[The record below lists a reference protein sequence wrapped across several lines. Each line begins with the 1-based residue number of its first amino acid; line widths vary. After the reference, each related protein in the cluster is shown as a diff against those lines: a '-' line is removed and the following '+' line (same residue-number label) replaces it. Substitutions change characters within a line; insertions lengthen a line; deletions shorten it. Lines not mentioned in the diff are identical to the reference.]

1 MYVSGEQGHSKIIQM
16 NESWRM
22 EMWYEI
28 PAGFLIQPLSCVKG
42 DGIYVTVPLHKAADL
57 QFHCSWNCVGHMRLL
72 FNWFEVC
79 LLETAVPL
87 RFKIAS
93 FPLFFERI
101 IKGRRKKNHLKVHC
115 ISYESFFAKWTNHY
129 SFYFI
134 DFLFENDPN
143 AFQYIQS
150 WISVTVMAD
159 KPA

>member
-42 DGIYVTVPLHKAADL
+42 DGIYVTVPLHKATDL

-72 FNWFEVC
+72 FNWFDMC
-79 LLETAVPL
+79 PLETAVPL

-93 FPLFFERI
+93 FPFSL
-101 IKGRRKKNHLKVHC
+101 KGLLREEKKIV
-115 ISYESFFAKWTNHY
+115 
-129 SFYFI
+129 
-134 DFLFENDPN
+134 
-143 AFQYIQS
+143 
-150 WISVTVMAD
+150 
-159 KPA
+159 

>member
-101 IKGRRKKNHLKVHC
+101 IKGRRKKNHLKYC
-115 ISYESFFAKWTNHY
+115 SSDFRCFFFFFKPV
-129 SFYFI
+129 
-134 DFLFENDPN
+134 LFV
-143 AFQYIQS
+143 QS
-150 WISVTVMAD
+150 CDCDS
-159 KPA
+159 